1 MRASHRSSRT
11 HAAHPYFS
19 HPVAVPSYGAETS
32 SNGAAFIGSAA
43 AALVSAA
50 IGGAVQGV
58 AYAYFLDA
66 PIERGAK
73 VGAAMTVALAAIGIG
88 LAGIAGS
95 VRVRPTAETPLAL

>member
-1 MRASHRSSRT
+1 MRATFRPHHT
-11 HAAHPYFS
+11 HLAHPYFD
-19 HPVAVPSYGAETS
+19 HPVAVSSYGAETP
-32 SNGAAFIGSAA
+32 NGAAFIGSAA

-95 VRVRPTAETPLAL
+95 VRVRPTAETAPAT